1 MAEIVERKSQPVQ
14 EQTGEQQT
22 EEYSYAIYPDIRRT
36 INYDTKT
43 VELEISIPGVK
54 KEDIKL
60 LVLPELFHLTGKR
73 GQMQYSANQSFGAEV
88 VPEKTVAKYEN
99 GLLRV
104 KAIIRDPMDTAKSV
118 AIQ

>member
-1 MAEIVERKSQPVQ
+1 MAEIVERKSEAVQ
-14 EQTGEQQT
+14 EQTGKIQVP
-22 EEYSYAIYPDIRRT
+22 EYTYAIYPDIRRT

-43 VELEISIPGVK
+43 VELEISLPGVK

-60 LVLPELFHLTGKR
+60 LVMPEIFHLTGKR
-73 GQMQYSANQSFGAEV
+73 GQMQYSANQSFGVEI

-99 GLLRV
+99 GLMRV
-104 KAIIRDPMDTAKSV
+104 KAFIKDPMDAAKSV